1 MLYQKNI
8 EELRKVYPGF
18 VERIR
23 PPASNRIKVAKSR
36 KGLPTLF
43 FCPTEE
49 KRVAIHSPYDP
60 KIEAERFVDSCHLKE
75 GDFVVLFGLGLNY
88 HLHQILKR
96 IGKEGEVLAVE
107 LNLGLLPYSLSL
119 VDWESLLKAPNV
131 EFILSDDLSR
141 VAQGLS
147 SFLSRHKDKEPKL
160 IIHKPSLAALPNH
173 LEPVFHSLINIFT
186 VRASGKKFAPL
197 IRENISLNIEQ
208 IIKSPGIKRVF
219 NKFLDKPVFIVSAGP
234 SLDKELP
241 NLCQVQ
247 ETAGIFATGRAF
259 RTLVRS
265 GIKPDLVVITDPQR
279 EVLDQLE
286 GVCAPDIPL
295 VFLPSTYPQVVRSY
309 PGPKIVALVKDEF
322 KAGELVEDKGE
333 IETGGSV
340 ACAALDIAIKSGAN
354 PIIFVGQDLS
364 YPAGSFYAASVVE
377 NLKTLEGLSKWTTLE
392 MFHRQRIREGKL
404 VRIEGVGGKRVLTHQ
419 NMLVYLR
426 WIEKKIAKESQR
438 IFINAS
444 SGAKIAGTVEM
455 DLKEISSKFLDRKA
469 DLSLDLTPTTDPE
482 KIRNYR
488 RALGRW
494 LENTPLTPTG

>member
-1 MLYQKNI
+1 M
-8 EELRKVYPGF
+8 
-18 VERIR
+18 
-23 PPASNRIKVAKSR
+23 
-36 KGLPTLF
+36 
-43 FCPTEE
+43 
-49 KRVAIHSPYDP
+49 AIHSPYDP
-60 KIEAERFVDSCHLKE
+60 KIEAERFVASCHLKE
-75 GDFVVLFGLGLNY
+75 GDSVVLFGLGLNY
-88 HLHQILKR
+88 HLGQILKR
-96 IGKEGEVLAVE
+96 IGKKGRVLAVE
-107 LNLGLLPYSLSL
+107 LNLDLLSYSLSL
-119 VDWESLLKAPNV
+119 IDWQPLFKTPNLS
-131 EFILSDDLSR
+131 FILSDDLSR
-141 VAQGLS
+141 VAEGLS
-147 SFLSRHKDKEPKL
+147 SFLSRPRDREPRL
-160 IIHKPSLAALPNH
+160 IIHKPSLLALPPH
-173 LEPVFHSLINIFT
+173 LEPVFRSLVNIFT

-234 SLDKELP
+234 SLDKELS
-241 NLCQVQ
+241 NLCQVK
-247 ETAGIFATGRAF
+247 ETAGIFATGRALK
-259 RTLVRS
+259 TLIMS
-265 GIKPDLVVITDPQR
+265 GIKPDLVIITDPQR
-279 EVLDQLE
+279 EVLNQIE
-286 GVCAPDIPL
+286 GVCAPDVPL
-295 VFLPSTYPQVVRSY
+295 VFLPSTYPEAVRSY

-392 MFHRQRIREGKL
+392 MFHRQRMGEGKL

-419 NMLVYLR
+419 NMLVYLSWMMR
-426 WIEKKIAKESQR
+426 KIAGENRR

-455 DLKEISSKFLDRKA
+455 DINEISSKFLESKVGPG
-469 DLSLDLTPTTDPE
+469 LDLAPTTDPE

-488 RALGRW
+488 KALERW
-494 LENTPLTPTG
+494 LEDTPLAPTR